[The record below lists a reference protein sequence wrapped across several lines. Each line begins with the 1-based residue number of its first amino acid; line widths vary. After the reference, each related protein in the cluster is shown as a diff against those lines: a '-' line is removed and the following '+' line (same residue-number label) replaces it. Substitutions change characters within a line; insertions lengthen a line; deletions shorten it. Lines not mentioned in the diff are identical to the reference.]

1 MPRKKAEELLVKD
14 QEVID
19 SDIERL
25 RNEQRKLVNELRD
38 LEHLSPVKGFDM
50 KPLARDE
57 MSALQANLL
66 NFSEGKIFTEK
77 LLEKPASV
85 PMKTDAEK
93 TIEILE
99 ASERVADKILVNKQ
113 EIIDLDKRRQANREA
128 LRELR
133 KSQEGKHWISVGN
146 LLVEMPRKKAEELL
160 VKDQEVID
168 SDIERLRN
176 EQRKLV
182 NELRDLEHLSPAKG
196 FDMKPLARDEMSA
209 LQANL
214 LNF

>member
-1 MPRKKAEELLVKD
+1 
-14 QEVID
+14 
-19 SDIERL
+19 
-25 RNEQRKLVNELRD
+25 
-38 LEHLSPVKGFDM
+38 
-50 KPLARDE
+50 
-57 MSALQANLL
+57 
-66 NFSEGKIFTEK
+66 
-77 LLEKPASV
+77 
-85 PMKTDAEK
+85 MKTDAEK

-160 VKDQEVID
+160 VKDQGVID

-214 LNF
+214 LNFR